1 MKYKRTMA
9 SNYQNSGRYN
19 DIVEQLDPYEI
30 QKNHGKQLSK
40 QRTWFDKVMIKG
52 L

>member
-1 MKYKRTMA
+1 MKYKRTMTK
-9 SNYQNSGRYN
+9 NCQNSGRYN

-40 QRTWFDKVMIKG
+40 QQTWFDKVMIKG
-52 L
+52 I